1 MSERRQTCP
10 RRRPGR
16 IHRGGLALAA
26 VAALTLA
33 ALPAAADWLV
43 TRDGGRV
50 ETDGAWEVKG
60 RLVVFNLADGTL
72 SSMRLDQVD
81 LEASRQAT
89 RRAEAAASRPAAA
102 DPAPAAAR
110 KAEKPRRQITTADV
124 GRGAYRPPPPESGDG
139 EADDAA
145 EAAPEGEAIS
155 TQLVVLSSQ
164 EEETFD
170 GHVRIS
176 GSLANQGETTVLGA
190 GLTVFLQDV
199 EGEPAAEAEAELSQ
213 SGLTPGDVVTFSV
226 DFPEVFA
233 YRSLA
238 FRPSG
243 TRVATG
249 GDDAV
254 QGDAGDEDADLS
266 SPDFEP
272 EASDEDLYQPEPF
285 DGDEG

>member
-1 MSERRQTCP
+1 MSEPRQTRP

-16 IHRGGLALAA
+16 IRRGGLVLVA

-60 RLVVFNLADGTL
+60 RLVVFNSADGTL

-89 RRAEAAASRPAAA
+89 RRAEEAASRPAAA
-102 DPAPAAAR
+102 PAPAADR
-110 KAEKPRRQITTADV
+110 EAEKPRRRITTADV
-124 GRGAYRPPPPESGDG
+124 GRGAYRPPAEEPGEG
-139 EADDAA
+139 EAEDA

-213 SGLTPGDVVTFSV
+213 GGLTPGQVVTFSV

-233 YRSLA
+233 YTSLA

-249 GDDAV
+249 GDDAT
-254 QGDAGDEDADLS
+254 AGDDGGDDSDLS

-272 EASDEDLYQPEPF
+272 EASDDDLYEPEPF